1 MLKRLAKC
9 SALPGV
15 GEATATSSASW
26 GMIWSEVAWMSAW
39 NWEPMM
45 PILTLEVVAIAC
57 GSLIQGLGKKK
68 RACEHF
74 FDLADLGRSGAAPVH
89 EIACAGYLGVGS
101 SQPTNSWR

>member
-26 GMIWSEVAWMSAW
+26 GMICREVAWMSAW

-45 PILTLEVVAIAC
+45 PIFTLSLVAIS
-57 GSLIQGLGKKK
+57 GSLIQGIQKEKTGAWKLY
-68 RACEHF
+68 
-74 FDLADLGRSGAAPVH
+74 RSCGHGAQRAAPLH
-89 EIACAGYLGVGS
+89 EIDCSYLGVGS
-101 SQPTNSWR
+101 SQPMNSWL

>member
-26 GMIWSEVAWMSAW
+26 GIIWSEVAWMSAW

-45 PILTLEVVAIAC
+45 PIFTLSLLAI
-57 GSLIQGLGKKK
+57 GGPSLWESEKKN
-68 RACEHF
+68 
-74 FDLADLGRSGAAPVH
+74 GRTKTNRSCRDGAQHAAPLH
-89 EIACAGYLGVGS
+89 DRDHANYLGVGS
-101 SQPTNSWR
+101 SQPMNSWL